1 MIVDLGGG
9 EDGTMDVNRNDDHAG
24 ARWRSV
30 PDLLDARAAERPDAP
45 VISFGGEESSY
56 ADLKAST
63 ELSARCLRALGVG
76 PGDRV
81 AIMLRE
87 GREEYVSL
95 ALGAMRLGAMCLTIN
110 ARNKAAEL
118 RYVLDHGE
126 PAVVLHGAEFAELV
140 EGCGSRHR
148 PRLIAIGAD
157 PDFERAGASVD
168 AEEVGALGDSVT
180 PETPALLIYT
190 SGTTADP
197 KGCLIDHGALLAEG
211 RNCIERLEFGPEDR
225 MWTPMTMF
233 HVGGWQVLMTALA
246 GGGAFSHPGLF
257 EPGLALRQLAGERCT
272 VAFPAF
278 ELIWLGVLEHP
289 EFADADLGA
298 LRIVINVGVRERLL
312 RMQEMLPGTT
322 QVSSFGL
329 TESCGS
335 ICIGART
342 DPLKRR
348 LTTSGRPMRGVDLR
362 IVDPESGREL
372 PAEVP
377 GELQF
382 RSESAFAGY
391 FRDPDATAATK
402 VDNGWVLTG
411 DLACLLP
418 DGILQFR
425 GRLKETI
432 KVGGE
437 NASAPEI
444 EGFLLTHPAVGVAA
458 VVGVA
463 DDRYGEVAAAFVQC
477 APGEELGED
486 ELIRFCLGEIA
497 SFKVPRYVRLVD
509 EFPTTASE
517 KIKKFALREQ
527 LEAELAELGISEA
540 PRLR

>member
-1 MIVDLGGG
+1 M
-9 EDGTMDVNRNDDHAG
+9 EARRTDDQAAG
-24 ARWRSV
+24 QWSSV
-30 PDLLDARAAERPDAP
+30 PALLDDRAAARPTAP
-45 VISFGGEESSY
+45 VVSFAGRESTYEELRRSS
-56 ADLKAST
+56 
-63 ELSARCLRALGVG
+63 ELSARRLRAAGVG

-81 AIMLRE
+81 GILLRE
-87 GREEYVSL
+87 GSEQYVSL
-95 ALGAMRLGAMCLTIN
+95 ALGAMRLGAMCLAIN

-118 RYVLDHGE
+118 RYVLEHGE
-126 PAVVLHGAEFAELV
+126 PAVLLCGAEFAELV
-140 EGCGSRHR
+140 ASCGSSHR
-148 PRLIAIGAD
+148 PRQVLLGD
-157 PDFERAGASVD
+157 D
-168 AEEVGALGDSVT
+168 AEFDAGGAAVEPEEVAALSATVT
-180 PETPALLIYT
+180 PATPALLIYT

-233 HVGGWQVLMTALA
+233 HVGGWQTLMTALA

-257 EPGLALRQLAGERCT
+257 TPDIALSQLAGERCT

-289 EFADADLGA
+289 GFPRADLGA

-312 RMQEMLPGTT
+312 RMQEMLPGTK

-335 ICIGART
+335 ICIGSHA
-342 DPLKRR
+342 DPLERR

-362 IVDPESGREL
+362 IVDPEGGAEL
-372 PAEVP
+372 PAETA

-382 RSESAFAGY
+382 RSPSAFAGY
-391 FRDPDATAATK
+391 YRDPAATAATRI
-402 VDNGWVLTG
+402 DGGWVRTG
-411 DLACLLP
+411 DLACLLE
-418 DGILQFR
+418 DGTLQFR
-425 GRLKETI
+425 GRLKETL

-444 EGFLLTHPAVGVAA
+444 EGYLLTHPAVGVAA

-463 DDRYGEVAAAFVQC
+463 DERYGEVAAAFVQRV
-477 APGEELGED
+477 PGERVEEQ
-486 ELIRFCLGEIA
+486 ELIDFCLGQIA
-497 SFKVPRYVRLVD
+497 TFKVPRYVRFVD
-509 EFPTTASE
+509 SFPTTASE

-527 LEAELAELGISEA
+527 IEAELRERGISAA
-540 PRLR
+540 PKLPRNRT